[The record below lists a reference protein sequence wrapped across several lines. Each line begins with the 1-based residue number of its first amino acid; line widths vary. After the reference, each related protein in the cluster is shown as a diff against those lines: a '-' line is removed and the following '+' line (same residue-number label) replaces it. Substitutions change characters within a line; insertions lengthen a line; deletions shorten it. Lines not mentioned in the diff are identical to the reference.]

1 MAPQE
6 FIKARESSSIAIV
19 CNKPYYPNLKVDP
32 QDHSSITLAAIQLL
46 CHKDEKGSTTPP
58 PTSPKDL
65 EDIHKSFQVTKVT
78 GGITN
83 ALFRISGLS
92 SLNALNNDSH
102 LLDHHEDAILVRVF
116 GAEGMIDRDVET
128 STFSSLAD
136 KGIAPPYHG
145 RFGNGRLEGWL
156 ENYAPL
162 SLMDL
167 QNDETIEAIAEQM
180 AKLHVGYTVPDD
192 LKEYHDETKP
202 ALWSQLYSW
211 MDQATNISNFKSQH
225 DDARAKELL
234 DLPKIAKEL
243 EWLKS
248 DSIPKDA
255 KVAFCHNDLLAGNIM
270 KHTIN
275 GNIQLIDFEYG
286 GVNFVAFD
294 IANHFNEFAGGTEN
308 KEGQTN
314 YDLFPCETKRRAFIG
329 SYLRTASGLESSESE
344 SVEPTEQDIQAMHLE
359 VQAFVLAN
367 HIYWGLWAVN
377 QAAMEGTEEFDYMAY
392 ATNRFNQYYKNKAEF
407 Q

>member
-1 MAPQE
+1 
-6 FIKARESSSIAIV
+6 
-19 CNKPYYPNLKVDP
+19 
-32 QDHSSITLAAIQLL
+32 
-46 CHKDEKGSTTPP
+46 
-58 PTSPKDL
+58 
-65 EDIHKSFQVTKVT
+65 
-78 GGITN
+78 
-83 ALFRISGLS
+83 
-92 SLNALNNDSH
+92 
-102 LLDHHEDAILVRVF
+102 
-116 GAEGMIDRDVET
+116 
-128 STFSSLAD
+128 
-136 KGIAPPYHG
+136 
-145 RFGNGRLEGWL
+145 
-156 ENYAPL
+156 
-162 SLMDL
+162 
-167 QNDETIEAIAEQM
+167 
-180 AKLHVGYTVPDD
+180 
-192 LKEYHDETKP
+192 
-202 ALWSQLYSW
+202 